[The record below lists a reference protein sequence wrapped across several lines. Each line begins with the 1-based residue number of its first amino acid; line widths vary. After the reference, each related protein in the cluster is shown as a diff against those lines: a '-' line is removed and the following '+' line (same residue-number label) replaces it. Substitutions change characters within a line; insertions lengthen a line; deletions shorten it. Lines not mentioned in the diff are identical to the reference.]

1 MENPLS
7 NIGSGRIPPVLR
19 MLLEFICVQVQYK
32 SDMEMS
38 EYCFFALFGQFKQI
52 FAAIQNLILH
62 IFTQLLCQRMWLSI
76 SLLLIAN
83 GAT

>member
-52 FAAIQNLILH
+52 FAAI
-62 IFTQLLCQRMWLSI
+62 
-76 SLLLIAN
+76 
-83 GAT
+83 